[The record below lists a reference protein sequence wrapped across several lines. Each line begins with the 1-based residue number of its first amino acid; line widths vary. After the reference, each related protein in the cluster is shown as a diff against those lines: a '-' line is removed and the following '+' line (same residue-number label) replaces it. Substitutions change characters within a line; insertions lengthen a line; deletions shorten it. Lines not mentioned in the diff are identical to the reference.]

1 MSHHLLLILHLFAA
15 TIWVGGHTYL
25 VIRVFPSV
33 LKHKDT
39 EALLAFEKSY
49 EPLGMSALAILVI
62 TGIWMATQY
71 NIALSDIFSFSSPIE
86 RVISLK
92 LLLLLATIGFA
103 ISAQTRVIPT
113 LSSSP
118 AKLPSMAAHAAAVTV
133 LAITMM
139 VLGTF
144 VRYGGI

>member
-1 MSHHLLLILHLFAA
+1 
-15 TIWVGGHTYL
+15 
-25 VIRVFPSV
+25 
-33 LKHKDT
+33 
-39 EALLAFEKSY
+39 
-49 EPLGMSALAILVI
+49 MSALVVLAI

-86 RVISLK
+86 RVASLK

-118 AKLPSMAAHAAAVTV
+118 AKLPSMAAHAAAEIGRASCRERVWGSV
-133 LAITMM
+133 
-139 VLGTF
+139 
-144 VRYGGI
+144 GGGAVEIEGCRGYR